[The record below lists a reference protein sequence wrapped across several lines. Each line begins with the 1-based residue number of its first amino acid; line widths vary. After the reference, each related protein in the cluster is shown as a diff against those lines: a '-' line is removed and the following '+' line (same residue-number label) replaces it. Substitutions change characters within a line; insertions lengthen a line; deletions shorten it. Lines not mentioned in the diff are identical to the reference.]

1 MDLGNGTETCFIQS
15 TVLSSTIGQKSS
27 LRLHR
32 ARKARENRTR
42 NGTMADAGNS
52 KAREVKV
59 VLLGDTGV
67 GKSSLVLRFVT
78 NNFRPYSES
87 TIGASFMSKM
97 IVVNDTPIKYQIW
110 DTAGQEKYHSLAPMY
125 YRGAAAAIVVYD
137 ITRKQSL
144 TTLKNWVKEL
154 KQLGPDNIVIAIA
167 GNKSDLEEK
176 REVPASQAR
185 AYAGEIGALFIET
198 SAKEDTNVSD
208 LFIQISQALPTA
220 SAESNALP
228 EIVDPYGGGKKKSS
242 GCC

>member
-1 MDLGNGTETCFIQS
+1 
-15 TVLSSTIGQKSS
+15 
-27 LRLHR
+27 
-32 ARKARENRTR
+32 
-42 NGTMADAGNS
+42 MADAGNS

-185 AYAGEIGALFIET
+185 AYAEEIGALFIET

-228 EIVDPYGGGKKKSS
+228 EIVDPYGGGKKKSG

>member
-1 MDLGNGTETCFIQS
+1 
-15 TVLSSTIGQKSS
+15 
-27 LRLHR
+27 
-32 ARKARENRTR
+32 
-42 NGTMADAGNS
+42 MADAGNS

-97 IVVNDTPIKYQIW
+97 IVVNDAPIKYQIW

-167 GNKSDLEEK
+167 GNKSDLEER

-185 AYAGEIGALFIET
+185 VYAEEIGALFIET

-220 SAESNALP
+220 STESNALP
-228 EIVDPYGGGKKKSS
+228 EIVDPYGGGKKKSG